1 MSSYPTPDLAS
12 ILRTL
17 SAYTPTPKPEPSHT
31 YSPQT
36 QESPL
41 EDGELPYEPPYDL
54 AELPYQAPTA
64 SIAVF
69 PQPTTS
75 LLPHE
80 PQQLQAQAQAQ
91 AQPLPLQHPQ
101 QAPQKPVPTQQ
112 STIPSTSTIITWP
125 PALRHVTLHLVQ
137 NEELM
142 LRIKHLIST
151 QHSHERQ
158 WWTQREALLKTQ
170 RGREEGRKKLD
181 GVLYV
186 PPFHP
191 RIQPEANL

>member
-17 SAYTPTPKPEPSHT
+17 SAYTSTPQPEPPHT
-31 YSPQT
+31 YTSQIQASP
-36 QESPL
+36 PL
-41 EDGELPYEPPYDL
+41 EDGELPYEPPYEP

-64 SIAVF
+64 PIAIY
-69 PQPTTS
+69 PQTTTS
-75 LLPHE
+75 HLPHE
-80 PQQLQAQAQAQ
+80 PQQPQPPASPAQY
-91 AQPLPLQHPQ
+91 PQ
-101 QAPQKPVPTQQ
+101 QPPQKPAPNQQ
-112 STIPSTSTIITWP
+112 STIPSASTIIAWP

-137 NEELM
+137 NEEVM

-170 RGREEGRKKLD
+170 RGREEGRRKLD

-186 PPFHP
+186 SLMSSDS
-191 RIQPEANL
+191 A

>member
-17 SAYTPTPKPEPSHT
+17 SAYAPAPQPEA
-31 YSPQT
+31 PQPYAP
-36 QESPL
+36 QVQAFPPL
-41 EDGELPYEPPYDL
+41 EDGELPYEPPYEP
-54 AELPYQAPTA
+54 AELPYQVPTA
-64 SIAVF
+64 PVAIYSQTI
-69 PQPTTS
+69 TS
-75 LLPHE
+75 PPPHE
-80 PQQLQAQAQAQ
+80 PQQPQAQAPAP
-91 AQPLPLQHPQ
+91 APTPQPQYPQ
-101 QAPQKPVPTQQ
+101 QPPQKPALTQQ
-112 STIPSTSTIITWP
+112 STIPSASTIITWP

-137 NEELM
+137 NEEVM

-151 QHSHERQ
+151 QHNHERQ

-186 PPFHP
+186 PLTSSDS
-191 RIQPEANL
+191 A